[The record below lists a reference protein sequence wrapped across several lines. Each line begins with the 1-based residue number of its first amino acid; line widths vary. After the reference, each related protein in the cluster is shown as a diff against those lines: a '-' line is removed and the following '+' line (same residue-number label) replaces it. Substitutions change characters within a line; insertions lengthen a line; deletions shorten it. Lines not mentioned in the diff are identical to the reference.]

1 MLLPPSLKKPK
12 TKNQVNKRF
21 LFNTFGKR
29 LKKKVAVVVK
39 EERENLCFRRI
50 LDEGE
55 ETFTRFETRQLRVIL
70 RWLLHVRCVLPFFS
84 FGFTVAVIFKKII

>member
-1 MLLPPSLKKPK
+1 VLLPPSLKKPK

-39 EERENLCFRRI
+39 EEREREPMF
-50 LDEGE
+50 
-55 ETFTRFETRQLRVIL
+55 
-70 RWLLHVRCVLPFFS
+70 
-84 FGFTVAVIFKKII
+84 

>member
-1 MLLPPSLKKPK
+1 MMRIQRERERERVLLPPSLKKPK

-39 EERENLCFRRI
+39 EERERTYVL
-50 LDEGE
+50 GE
-55 ETFTRFETRQLRVIL
+55 SSMKEKRPLRDSRQDNSEL
-70 RWLLHVRCVLPFFS
+70 F
-84 FGFTVAVIFKKII
+84 